1 MKNRLGEKSRK
12 QLLEEIEQLR
22 SALVQAEAA
31 EDLRRQAELALED
44 SEEMFRATFEQAAA
58 GICHTDPQG
67 QYIRVNQKMCDML
80 GFTRED
86 FKKLSFQKIV
96 HPDDLKEGICITG
109 KLLSGEIDN
118 YCTEKRYLNKYGKE
132 IWVNRTV
139 SLVRDQDGR
148 PKYFISVIEDITK
161 RKKAERALRE
171 SEQRYALAVEAGKVG
186 VWDWKLQGGEIYL
199 DPLLKALL
207 GYQNHEIENHIDA
220 WSSLIHQE
228 DRRAVE
234 QASRAHLSGALPR
247 FQVVHRMYHKNG
259 GVRWFQT
266 SGSIVLDSRDE
277 PWRMVGTHTD
287 ISERMEAEQE
297 LKKHRNQ
304 LEELV
309 GQRTAELEQKNKEL
323 TTQAHKQAE
332 LNAALKVLL
341 EQRERDRSEIET
353 KIVTNLTKLVLPY
366 LARLQTTKL
375 TNDQQMLLDIAQ
387 INTKEV
393 TSTLVPNL
401 AKAMIN
407 FTPREIE
414 VANLVAAGRANKEI
428 ADILNLSVRSIEFH
442 RNNIRDKLG
451 LRKNKINLRT
461 FLNSMS

>member
-1 MKNRLGEKSRK
+1 MDEKSSK

-80 GFTRED
+80 DFTREE

-118 YCTEKRYLNKYGKE
+118 YRTEKRYLNKYGKE

-186 VWDWKLQGGEIYL
+186 VWDWKLQSGEIYL

-207 GYQNHEIENHIDA
+207 GYQDHEIENHIDA

-228 DRRAVE
+228 DRWAVE

-266 SGSIVLDSRDE
+266 NGSIVLDSRDE

-309 GQRTAELEQKNKEL
+309 GQRTAELEHKNKEL

-366 LARLQTTKL
+366 LDRLQTTKL

-393 TSTLVPNL
+393 TSSLVPNL
-401 AKAMIN
+401 ATAMIN

-414 VANLVAAGRANKEI
+414 VANLVATGRANKEI